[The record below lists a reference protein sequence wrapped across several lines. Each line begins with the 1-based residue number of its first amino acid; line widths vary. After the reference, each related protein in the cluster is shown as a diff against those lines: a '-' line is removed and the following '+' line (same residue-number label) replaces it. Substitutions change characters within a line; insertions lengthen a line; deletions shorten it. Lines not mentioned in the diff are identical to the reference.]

1 MTITRAIQSLRPDT
15 EFVIYGNDLNTI
27 IWHTQGVTTPTA
39 EEITAE
45 IARLE
50 VADIDAVQAKESA
63 RQSALA
69 KLTAIGLSAEEIAAL
84 QN

>member
-15 EFVIYGNDLNTI
+15 EFVIYGDDLNTI

-50 VADIDAVQAKESA
+50 AADVDAVQAKESA
-63 RQSALA
+63 RQSAFA

>member
-1 MTITRAIQSLRPDT
+1 MMNFKAIQSLRPNA
-15 EFVIYGNDLNTI
+15 EFTMNGDDLNTI

-50 VADIDAVQAKESA
+50 AADIDAVQAKESA
-63 RQSALA
+63 RQSAFA

-84 QN
+84 TK

>member
-1 MTITRAIQSLRPDT
+1 MNFKAIQSLRPNA
-15 EFVIYGNDLNTI
+15 EFTMNGDNLNTI
-27 IWHTQGVTTPTA
+27 IWHTQGVTTPTV

-45 IARLE
+45 ITRLE
-50 VADIDAVQAKESA
+50 AADIDAVQAKESA

-69 KLTAIGLSAEEIAAL
+69 KLTAIGLSEEEIAAL

>member
-1 MTITRAIQSLRPDT
+1 MMNFKAIQSLRPNA
-15 EFVIYGNDLNTI
+15 EFTMNGDNLNTI
-27 IWHTQGVTTPTA
+27 IWHTQGVITPTV

-45 IARLE
+45 ITRLE
-50 VADIDAVQAKESA
+50 AADIDAVQAKESA

-69 KLTAIGLSAEEIAAL
+69 KLTAIGLSEEEIAAL

>member
-1 MTITRAIQSLRPDT
+1 MINFKAIQSLRPNA
-15 EFVIYGNDLNTI
+15 EFTMNNDDLNTI

-39 EEITAE
+39 EEIAAE
-45 IARLE
+45 ITRLE
-50 VADIDAVQAKESA
+50 AADSNAVQAKESA

-69 KLTAIGLSAEEIAAL
+69 KLTAIGLSEEEIAAL

>member
-15 EFVIYGNDLNTI
+15 EFVIYGDDLNTI

-50 VADIDAVQAKESA
+50 AADVDAVQAKESA